1 MSMAIGTGMLAG
13 ATAITVLATSSPA
26 AAKTQTANCT
36 FNGVGNQLQ
45 GSPTVLVPFMI
56 NGGAAIIPGTTTVN
70 IKCAG
75 LPINT
80 TMVVGVASPLAGFN
94 STTFTPTNALNEFM
108 GSYSSTGPDEPVS
121 SETGTLTIA
130 ETVNADQQ
138 ALDTDAVC
146 PPSAAQVALGL
157 SNCAMAVAD
166 LAGNEYGFAYVNY
179 PSSTSYPV
187 TPWPGAYAVPTAEGT
202 GYAMP
207 PTLSVLNVTDTAAFT
222 YGTALTTNAAASA
235 GDEVVSGVTGANCGF
250 NQLTACTALPVP
262 ALGSA
267 IAQGTVL
274 LVGSLSG
281 THEIVVTTA
290 PAAVSAT
297 MIWVNNLVNTY
308 PSSTTVTPITGGSS
322 AATAGNQVF
331 LSGNGYW
338 ADPDGTLTEPLTIEV
353 TDSLGT
359 ANELTTNTQ
368 NPEAIGVDIYTATHH
383 GGGSTGGS
391 GGTFTGATLGIL
403 ETIPAGG
410 LGYGAGGP
418 GTGSPAAFV
427 GGSLTYAVVEPSV
440 APFNDVVSQ
449 TTTTTTGPVAY
460 SYDTATDPCT
470 TAGTNNDS
478 VSYIGTDGGTVC
490 GIPGPTATGGN
501 GTNPAP
507 LGAIGVDVASYISPA
522 ALAVSTTSLPAGTV
536 SSAYSAT
543 LVATGG
549 TTPYT
554 WALTSGTLPS
564 WATLNGTTGAITGTP
579 TAAATTS
586 GLEFTATDS
595 STPTHETATSVS
607 LSIVISLAP
616 FSVTT
621 TSLNGGTVGS
631 SYSTTL
637 VATGGTTPYTWALTS
652 GTLPSWAT
660 LNGTTGAITGTPTAA
675 ATTSGL
681 EFTATDSSTPTHETA
696 TSVSLS
702 IVISLAGS
710 PGGGTPPTV
719 PGAPT
724 ALNATAGNT
733 QVALSWTTPSS
744 DGGSAITGYD
754 VYEGTSAGAEGTTAV
769 NTSFLSGTSY
779 AVTGLTNGTKYFFTV
794 EAVNAVGNS
803 PASNE
808 ASATPVA
815 PTTPP
820 PSPSSNPCASY
831 TGNSAFLCSAYE
843 DLLGRAP
850 DSAGLAYWNALLT
863 GGTSR
868 SAVAYDIA
876 TSPEYRGDLVS
887 SYYEA
892 FLGRTSDPG
901 GLSYWVAQLA
911 GGATDQTVA
920 AGFLGSN
927 EFYTDSGGTPAG
939 FVTALYAKLLGRAP
953 DSGGLAY
960 WESQLSSG
968 TTQSAVAAGI
978 LSSTEYRSDFV
989 EAQYAYLLGRAADAG
1004 GLSYWVAQLAG
1015 GASNESVI
1023 SGIVGSAEFYT
1034 DATT

>member
-1 MSMAIGTGMLAG
+1 MAIGTGMLAG

-554 WALTSGTLPS
+554 WAHQRDP
-564 WATLNGTTGAITGTP
+564 
-579 TAAATTS
+579 
-586 GLEFTATDS
+586 
-595 STPTHETATSVS
+595 
-607 LSIVISLAP
+607 
-616 FSVTT
+616 
-621 TSLNGGTVGS
+621 
-631 SYSTTL
+631 
-637 VATGGTTPYTWALTS
+637 
-652 GTLPSWAT
+652 
-660 LNGTTGAITGTPTAA
+660 
-675 ATTSGL
+675 
-681 EFTATDSSTPTHETA
+681 
-696 TSVSLS
+696 
-702 IVISLAGS
+702 
-710 PGGGTPPTV
+710 
-719 PGAPT
+719 
-724 ALNATAGNT
+724 
-733 QVALSWTTPSS
+733 
-744 DGGSAITGYD
+744 
-754 VYEGTSAGAEGTTAV
+754 AV
-769 NTSFLSGTSY
+769 
-779 AVTGLTNGTKYFFTV
+779 
-794 EAVNAVGNS
+794 VGNV
-803 PASNE
+803 E
-808 ASATPVA
+808 RH
-815 PTTPP
+815 
-820 PSPSSNPCASY
+820 
-831 TGNSAFLCSAYE
+831 
-843 DLLGRAP
+843 D
-850 DSAGLAYWNALLT
+850 
-863 GGTSR
+863 
-868 SAVAYDIA
+868 
-876 TSPEYRGDLVS
+876 RGDHRHADRCGHHVGTRVHCDRLVH
-887 SYYEA
+887 
-892 FLGRTSDPG
+892 
-901 GLSYWVAQLA
+901 
-911 GGATDQTVA
+911 TDT
-920 AGFLGSN
+920 
-927 EFYTDSGGTPAG
+927 
-939 FVTALYAKLLGRAP
+939 
-953 DSGGLAY
+953 
-960 WESQLSSG
+960 
-968 TTQSAVAAGI
+968 
-978 LSSTEYRSDFV
+978 
-989 EAQYAYLLGRAADAG
+989 
-1004 GLSYWVAQLAG
+1004 
-1015 GASNESVI
+1015 
-1023 SGIVGSAEFYT
+1023 
-1034 DATT
+1034 